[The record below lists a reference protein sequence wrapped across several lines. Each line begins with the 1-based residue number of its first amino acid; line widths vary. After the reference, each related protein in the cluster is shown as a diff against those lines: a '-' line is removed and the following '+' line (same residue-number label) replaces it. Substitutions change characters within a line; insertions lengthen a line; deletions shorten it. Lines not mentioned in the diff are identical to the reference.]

1 MFYFAATGS
10 KIHIFDI
17 VSSSTLMSD
26 KKPASRSREDA
37 YCKNCYHPLADKG
50 AYCHACGQKV
60 VPLRVRLTQI
70 IRETLETVINFDS
83 RLLRTLLNLFLP
95 GRLTQAYFQ
104 GQRQRYLPPVR
115 IFLLMA
121 IAHFAVLGYVLKDKL
136 DEGIR
141 KLEDQNTERAY
152 FSIFLE
158 ELALHGDTLQATAPA
173 AASLELLDT
182 LEARMHRGQTDSI
195 DLVRLSPRQGGFQL
209 QPVSVSLVDIQKME
223 TDSLLQH
230 YHIHGFFDRLVFRQ
244 SLKLAFEGSNIVGVI
259 LGNLIWMVIL
269 MMPALALILKLL
281 YLRADRYFV
290 EHLVFSYHY
299 HAFAFVLFSLTLLFL
314 TGDGIDLS
322 EDATGVQLGA
332 SGDNYLPWAFLL
344 VLVYQFISMRKLYGQ
359 PWKKTLLKSLLLNF
373 SYLFI
378 FLLFLVATF
387 AFSALTF

>member
-1 MFYFAATGS
+1 
-10 KIHIFDI
+10 
-17 VSSSTLMSD
+17 MSD
-26 KKPASRSREDA
+26 KKPVSSSREDA
-37 YCKNCYHPLADKG
+37 YCKNCYHPLAAAGK
-50 AYCHACGQKV
+50 YCHACGQKA

-70 IRETLETVINFDS
+70 ARETLETVINFDS
-83 RLLRTLLNLFLP
+83 RLLRTLSSLFIP

-115 IFLLMA
+115 IFLLTA
-121 IAHFAVLGYVLKDKL
+121 IAHFAVLGYVLKDTL

-141 KLEDQNTERAY
+141 ELENQNTERAY

-158 ELALHGDTLQATAPA
+158 ELAHHCDTLQAAAPA
-173 AASLELLDT
+173 PSAASLELLDT
-182 LEARMHRGQTDSI
+182 LEARMHRGQADSM
-195 DLVRLSPRQGGFQL
+195 DLVRLQPQQGGFQL
-209 QPVSVSLVDIQKME
+209 SPISVSLADIQKLE

-281 YLRADRYFV
+281 YIRADRYFV

-299 HAFAFVLFSLTLLFL
+299 HAFAFVIFSLIFLLS
-314 TGDGIDLS
+314 TGNGIALS
-322 EDATGVQLGA
+322 PKAGGLQVGSAGDAYWL
-332 SGDNYLPWAFLL
+332 WAFVA
-344 VLVYQFISMRKLYGQ
+344 VLIYQLMSMRRLYEQ

-378 FLLFLVATF
+378 FVLFLLATF

>member
-1 MFYFAATGS
+1 
-10 KIHIFDI
+10 
-17 VSSSTLMSD
+17 MSY
-26 KKPASRSREDA
+26 KKPASHSREDA

-50 AYCHACGQKV
+50 VYCHACGQKV
-60 VPLRVRLTQI
+60 VPLRVRLIQI

-83 RLLRTLLNLFLP
+83 RLLRTLLELFLP

-121 IAHFAVLGYVLKDKL
+121 IAHFAVLGYVLKDQL

-141 KLEDQNTERAY
+141 RLEDQNTERAY

-173 AASLELLDT
+173 AAGLLDT
-182 LEARMHRGQTDSI
+182 LESRMHRGRTDSI
-195 DLVRLSPRQGGFQL
+195 DLVRLLPQQGGFQL

-230 YHIHGFFDRLVFRQ
+230 YDIHGFFDRLVFRQ

-281 YLRADRYFV
+281 YLRSGRYFV

-299 HAFAFVLFSLTLLFL
+299 HAFAFVLFSLLLIQ
-314 TGDGIDLS
+314 TGNGIDLS
-322 EDATGVQLGA
+322 GDTVGVQLGA
-332 SGDNYLPWAFLL
+332 NEDNNYLPWALLL
-344 VLVYQFISMRKLYGQ
+344 VLVYQLVSMRKLYGQ

>member
-1 MFYFAATGS
+1 MP
-10 KIHIFDI
+10 DN
-17 VSSSTLMSD
+17 
-26 KKPASRSREDA
+26 KPASLSREDA

-50 AYCHACGQKV
+50 VYCHACGQKV

-83 RLLRTLLNLFLP
+83 RLLRTLLDLFLP

-121 IAHFAVLGYVLKDKL
+121 IAHFTVLGYVLKDQL
-136 DEGIR
+136 NEGIS

-158 ELALHGDTLQATAPA
+158 ELALHRDTLQSTTPA
-173 AASLELLDT
+173 ASGLLDT
-182 LEARMHRGQTDSI
+182 LEARMHRGRTDSI
-195 DLVRLSPRQGGFQL
+195 DLIRLQPRQGGFQL
-209 QPVSVSLVDIQKME
+209 QPVSISLADIQKMK
-223 TDSLLQH
+223 TDSLLRH
-230 YHIHGFFDRLVFRQ
+230 YHIHGFFERLVFRQ

-281 YLRADRYFV
+281 YIRSDRYFV

-299 HAFAFVLFSLTLLFL
+299 HAFAFVVFSLALLFL
-314 TGDGIDLS
+314 TGDGIALS
-322 EDATGVQLGA
+322 EDAGGIQLGTGEA
-332 SGDNYLPWAFLL
+332 NNWPWAFPL
-344 VLVYQFISMRKLYGQ
+344 VLVYQLLSMRSLYGQ

>member
-1 MFYFAATGS
+1 MP
-10 KIHIFDI
+10 
-17 VSSSTLMSD
+17 D
-26 KKPASRSREDA
+26 KKPASLSREDA

-50 AYCHACGQKV
+50 VYCHACGQKV

-83 RLLRTLLNLFLP
+83 RLLRTLLDLFLP

-121 IAHFAVLGYVLKDKL
+121 IAHFAVLGYVLKDQL
-136 DEGIR
+136 DEGIS

-158 ELALHGDTLQATAPA
+158 ELALHRDTLQSTTPA
-173 AASLELLDT
+173 VSGLLDT
-182 LEARMHRGQTDSI
+182 LEARMHRGRTDSI
-195 DLVRLSPRQGGFQL
+195 DLIRLQPRQGGFQL
-209 QPVSVSLVDIQKME
+209 QPVSVSLADIQKMK
-223 TDSLLQH
+223 TDSLLRH
-230 YHIHGFFDRLVFRQ
+230 YQIHGFFERLVFRQ
-244 SLKLAFEGSNIVGVI
+244 SLKLAFDGSNIVGVI

-281 YLRADRYFV
+281 YIRSDRYFV

-299 HAFAFVLFSLTLLFL
+299 HAFAFVAFSLALLFL
-314 TGDGIDLS
+314 TGDGIALS
-322 EDATGVQLGA
+322 GDAGGIQLGTGEA
-332 SGDNYLPWAFLL
+332 STWPWAFPL
-344 VLVYQFISMRKLYGQ
+344 VLVYQLLSMRSLYGQ